1 MKKEMLLIIVS
12 FFLMSLTAIT
22 GVYAIEETTKTIT
35 ISNENADITGDGK
48 EEEIILKGVPYQKED
63 AFLEKI
69 YIEISASNG
78 KKYTLPL
85 ESGAKAALE
94 LVDLNNDGVKDI
106 YASVLKGGNER
117 IVQNYSYSIR
127 NFEQTKLNLPEPLEM
142 DSHFLHGYKAEI
154 KLAKTGKSYLFD
166 LKDRQKYYKKLGLYY
181 HGKLNEPTELTVNP
195 YSSLQPIPVENN
207 QVGLLGEQRITGIAN
222 ADVIASVESTWVY
235 DHGQWKLVRTV
246 VHKERNK

>member
-1 MKKEMLLIIVS
+1 MKKEMLLVIVS

-48 EEEIILKGVPYQKED
+48 EEEIILKGVPYQKEEG
-63 AFLEKI
+63 FLEKI

-78 KKYTLPL
+78 KKYTFPL

-94 LVDLNNDGVKDI
+94 LVDLNNDGVKDLF
-106 YASVLKGGNER
+106 ASVLKGGNEQ

-166 LKDRQKYYKKLGLYY
+166 LKDRKKYYKKLGLYY

-195 YSSLQPIPVENN
+195 FSTLQPIPVENN

>member
-1 MKKEMLLIIVS
+1 MKKEMLLVIVS

-22 GVYAIEETTKTIT
+22 GVYAFEETTKTIT

-48 EEEIILKGVPYQKED
+48 EEEIILKGVPYQKEEG
-63 AFLEKI
+63 FLEKI

-78 KKYTLPL
+78 KKYTFPL

-94 LVDLNNDGVKDI
+94 LVDLNNDGVKDLF
-106 YASVLKGGNER
+106 ASVLKGGNEQ

-166 LKDRQKYYKKLGLYY
+166 LKDRKKYYKKLGLYY

-195 YSSLQPIPVENN
+195 FSTLQPIPVENN